1 MIFKYFTISLL
12 SSITTFLLVPK
23 IIKIGRHYN
32 YIDPPSKRK
41 KHKENI
47 VRIGG
52 LAIYLGLMFSLIIAR
67 IFGWITEDKIQLI
80 FITQVSSTLFFLIG
94 FLDDLFS
101 ISSIKRLI
109 LQSLVA
115 IFIWLQGIQID
126 KLDFSY
132 ITTNNNLYDL
142 PVFLSLFITV
152 FWIVGVTNSF
162 NWLDGLDGLSC
173 GIAFISSL
181 SFIFLFLSYTN
192 NSELFFIFSF
202 AGACL
207 GFLFFNFYPAKLFMG
222 DGGSYLLGSNLALFS
237 IYSHKFFI
245 ENSINHLSL
254 LTPMLILFIPLVD
267 MSYVFF
273 SRIYEGK
280 LPFFPD
286 RRHLHY
292 KLMDMGVSHRRTVL
306 IFYFFSIIFSIMAFA
321 FLP

>member
-1 MIFKYFTISLL
+1 MIYKYFTIFLL
-12 SSITTFLLVPK
+12 SSISTYLLVPK

-32 YIDPPSKRK
+32 YIDPPGKRK
-41 KHKENI
+41 KHKKNI
-47 VRIGG
+47 VGIGG
-52 LAIYLGLMFSLIIAR
+52 LAIYLGLTFSLIIAG
-67 IFGWITEDKIQLI
+67 IFGWIPEDKIQLI
-80 FITQVSSTLFFLIG
+80 YLTQISSTLFFIIG

-115 IFIWLQGIQID
+115 IFIWVQGIQIN
-126 KLDFSY
+126 KLDFSF
-132 ITTNNNLYDL
+132 ISSNDNLYNL

-181 SFIFLFLSYTN
+181 SFICLFLSYSN
-192 NSELFFIFSF
+192 ISELFLIFSL

-237 IYSHKFFI
+237 IYSHTFFI
-245 ENSINHLSL
+245 ESKISHLSFL
-254 LTPMLILFIPLVD
+254 IPLLILFIPLVD

-292 KLMDMGVSHRRTVL
+292 RLMDMGVSHRRTVL
-306 IFYFFSIIFSIMAFA
+306 IFYFFSILFSVLAFA

>member
-1 MIFKYFTISLL
+1 MFYKYLTIFLL

-23 IIKIGRHYN
+23 IIKIGLHYN
-32 YIDPPSKRK
+32 YIDPPGKRK

-80 FITQVSSTLFFLIG
+80 FITQISSTLFFVIG

-109 LQSLVA
+109 LQSLAA
-115 IFIWLQGIQID
+115 IFIWIEGIQIN

-132 ITTNNNLYDL
+132 ITTNDHLYDL
-142 PVFLSLFITV
+142 PVFLSLFVTV

-181 SFIFLFLSYTN
+181 GFIVLTLSYTN
-192 NSELFFIFSF
+192 NSELFLIFSL

-245 ENSINHLSL
+245 ENSINHLSF
-254 LTPMLILFIPLVD
+254 LTPLLFLFIPLVD

-292 KLMDMGVSHRRTVL
+292 RLMDMGVSHRRTVL
-306 IFYFFSIIFSIMAFA
+306 IFYFFSIIFSIIAFA